1 VGANLMNN
9 EEKILRSHIRE
20 AIKIVKKKRQEKALI
35 EEDKLRSVIRG
46 FAKKSIKEEGE
57 EKQLRQF
64 IRKALSEAA
73 VADETPHASTA
84 INSLED
90 LIKVIVPQIA
100 DDYKDLTTSQE
111 QRDSFR
117 AHIIVGVKNL
127 LAPQRAEA
135 GLEDLAEDLS
145 EQEITLDVEDE
156 RPSLD
161 KPLVDFD
168 EKEEEQK
175 PKEETELETFGIEGK
190 DFTGRNFAFKT
201 FKKIEKQIVSAYA
214 DLGDADD
221 KETFYDYLITNL
233 KLYFD
238 KFEDE
243 LQTTIT
249 PEPTTPEYEKE
260 KGDQAPGEAPPEEEL
275 GI

>member
-1 VGANLMNN
+1 MNN
-9 EEKILRSHIRE
+9 EEDILRSYIRE
-20 AIKIVKKKRQEKALI
+20 AIKVVRSRRQEKELM
-35 EEDKLRSVIRG
+35 EENKLRSVIRDL
-46 FAKKSIKEEGE
+46 AKKSVKEENKE
-57 EKQLRQF
+57 NQLRQF
-64 IRKALSEAA
+64 IRKILNEAA
-73 VADETPHASTA
+73 VPDETPHASTA

-100 DDYKDLTTSQE
+100 DDFKDLTTSE
-111 QRDSFR
+111 QQRESFR

-127 LAPQRAEA
+127 LAPQRVEA
-135 GLEDLAEDLS
+135 GIEDLAEDID

-156 RPSLD
+156 SPSLD

-175 PKEETELETFGIEGK
+175 PKEDTELETFGIEGK

-214 DLGDADD
+214 DLGDSSD
-221 KETFYDYLITNL
+221 KEIFYDYLITNL

-243 LQTTIT
+243 LQTTVT

-260 KGDQAPGEAPPEEEL
+260 KGEQAPEEIPPEEDL

>member
-1 VGANLMNN
+1 MNN

-156 RPSLD
+156 GPSLD

-260 KGDQAPGEAPPEEEL
+260 KGDQAPEEAPPEEEL